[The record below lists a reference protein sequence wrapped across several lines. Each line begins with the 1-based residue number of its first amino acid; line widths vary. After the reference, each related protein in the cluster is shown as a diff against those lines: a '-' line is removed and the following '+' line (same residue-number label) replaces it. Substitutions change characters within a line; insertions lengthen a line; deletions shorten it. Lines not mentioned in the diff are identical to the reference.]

1 MVVSPR
7 AAYLHLPFCRHHCG
21 YCDYPVIAGRSDLV
35 PAFLDA
41 LEAELSCLG
50 EPRAVE
56 TLYLGGGTP
65 SYLPLHTLQ
74 RVVDMARH
82 WFPLQP
88 GHEFTLE
95 ANPADLTAELAS
107 QLVSWGVTRVVLGV
121 QSFQH
126 ATLAKLERDHREKE
140 IRAAVGLLQDSTID
154 LSLDMMF
161 AVPGQTL
168 AGWQK
173 DLEDAMELAPEHVSV
188 LGLVIEEGTPFHAR
202 AENGELEETGEE
214 LQRSM
219 YLAALDQLQGA
230 GFEHYEI
237 SSFSK
242 PGHRSRHNQVY
253 WDGEDYHAAGP
264 GATRLLNGCRETN
277 HRDVTTYLEKIDAGL
292 SPVCEATQLS
302 AEMAAREKLV
312 FGLCQIQGVEAG
324 TFLERTGYSLRE
336 LMGECLDHY
345 MSAGLL
351 DWDESRLRLTRDGV
365 LVSDSLWPPLLQT
378 SRVRWT
384 GAGKEPS

>member
-1 MVVSPR
+1 MVVSPH

-21 YCDYPVIAGRSDLV
+21 YCDYPVIAGRSELV

-41 LEAELSCLG
+41 MEAELSCLG
-50 EPRAVE
+50 EPHAVE

-65 SYLPLHTLQ
+65 SYLPLQALQ

-121 QSFQH
+121 QSFQE
-126 ATLAKLERDHREKE
+126 AMLVELERDHREEE
-140 IRAAVGLLQDSTID
+140 IRGAVGVLQDSGIH

-168 AGWQK
+168 AGWER
-173 DLEDAMELAPEHVSV
+173 DLEGAVELSPEHISV
-188 LGLVIEEGTPFHAR
+188 LGLVIEPGTPFHAR
-202 AENGELEETGEE
+202 AEKGELVETGEE

-219 YLAALDQLQGA
+219 YLAALDKLQGA

-253 WDGEDYHAAGP
+253 WNGEDYYAAGP
-264 GATRLLNGCRETN
+264 GATRFINGCRETN
-277 HRDVTTYLEKIDAGL
+277 HRETTTYLEKINAGL
-292 SPVCEATQLS
+292 SPVCDTSQLS
-302 AEMAAREKLV
+302 AEMAARERLV
-312 FGLCQIQGVEAG
+312 FGLCQIQGVQAG
-324 TFLERTGYSLRE
+324 EFLERTGYPLRE
-336 LMGECLDHY
+336 LMGEYLEQY
-345 MSAGLL
+345 TSKGLL
-351 DWDESRLRLTRDGV
+351 DWDESMLRLTRDGL
-365 LVSDSLWPPLLQT
+365 LVSDSLWPPLLQ
-378 SRVRWT
+378 S
-384 GAGKEPS
+384 S

>member
-1 MVVSPR
+1 MVVSPH

-21 YCDYPVIAGRSDLV
+21 YCDYPVIAGRSELV

-50 EPRAVE
+50 EPHAVE

-65 SYLPLHTLQ
+65 SYLPLQALQ

-95 ANPADLTAELAS
+95 ANPTDLTAELAS

-121 QSFQH
+121 QSFQE
-126 ATLAKLERDHREKE
+126 ATLVELERDHREEE
-140 IRAAVGLLQDSTID
+140 IRGAVGVLQDSGIH

-168 AGWQK
+168 AGWER
-173 DLEDAMELAPEHVSV
+173 DLEGAVELSPEHISV
-188 LGLVIEEGTPFHAR
+188 LGLVIEQGTPFHAQ
-202 AENGELEETGEE
+202 AEKGELVETGEE

-219 YLAALDQLQGA
+219 YLAALDKLQGA

-253 WDGEDYHAAGP
+253 WNGEDYYAAGP
-264 GATRLLNGCRETN
+264 GATRFINGCRETN
-277 HRDVTTYLEKIDAGL
+277 HRETTTYLEKINAGL
-292 SPVCEATQLS
+292 SPVCETSQLS
-302 AEMAAREKLV
+302 AEMAARERLV
-312 FGLCQIQGVEAG
+312 FGLCQIQGVQAG
-324 TFLERTGYSLRE
+324 EFLERTGYPLRE
-336 LMGECLDHY
+336 LMGEYLEQY
-345 MSAGLL
+345 TSKGLL
-351 DWDESRLRLTRDGV
+351 DWDESMLRLTRDGL
-365 LVSDSLWPPLLQT
+365 LVSDSLWPPLLQ
-378 SRVRWT
+378 S
-384 GAGKEPS
+384 S

>member
-1 MVVSPR
+1 MVVSPH

-21 YCDYPVIAGRSDLV
+21 YCDYPVVAGRSELV

-50 EPRAVE
+50 EPHAVE

-65 SYLPLHTLQ
+65 SYLPLQALQ

-121 QSFQH
+121 QSFQD
-126 ATLAKLERDHREKE
+126 ATLAELERDHREEE
-140 IRAAVGLLQDSTID
+140 IRGAVGVLQDSGIH

-168 AGWQK
+168 AGWQR
-173 DLEDAMELAPEHVSV
+173 DLQDSVELAPEHISV
-188 LGLVIEEGTPFHAR
+188 LGLVIEQGTPFHAR
-202 AENGELEETGEE
+202 AEKGELVEAGEE

-219 YLAALDQLQGA
+219 YLAALAQLQGA

-253 WDGEDYHAAGP
+253 WNGEDYYAAGP
-264 GATRLLNGCRETN
+264 GATRLINGRRETN
-277 HRDVTTYLEKIDAGL
+277 HRDTTTYLEKIDAGL
-292 SPVCEATQLS
+292 SPVCESSLLS
-302 AEMAAREKLV
+302 TEMAARERLV

-324 TFLERTGYSLRE
+324 EFLERTGYPLGE
-336 LMGECLDHY
+336 LMGEYLEQY
-345 MSAGLL
+345 TSQGLL
-351 DWDESRLRLTRDGV
+351 DWDESMLRLTRDGL
-365 LVSDSLWPPLLQT
+365 LVSDSLWPPLLQ
-378 SRVRWT
+378 S
-384 GAGKEPS
+384 

>member
-1 MVVSPR
+1 MVVSPH

-21 YCDYPVIAGRSDLV
+21 YCDYPVIAGRSELV

-41 LEAELSCLG
+41 MEAELSCLG
-50 EPRAVE
+50 EPHAVE

-65 SYLPLHTLQ
+65 SYLPLQALQ

-121 QSFQH
+121 QSFQE
-126 ATLAKLERDHREKE
+126 AMLVELERDHREEE
-140 IRAAVGLLQDSTID
+140 IRGAVGVLQDSGIH

-168 AGWQK
+168 AGWER
-173 DLEDAMELAPEHVSV
+173 DLEGAVELSPEHISV
-188 LGLVIEEGTPFHAR
+188 LGLVIEQGTPFHAR
-202 AENGELEETGEE
+202 AEKGELVETGEE

-219 YLAALDQLQGA
+219 YLAALDKLQGA

-253 WDGEDYHAAGP
+253 WNGEDYYAAGP
-264 GATRLLNGCRETN
+264 GATRFINGCRETN
-277 HRDVTTYLEKIDAGL
+277 HRETTTYLEKINAGL
-292 SPVCEATQLS
+292 SPVCETSQLS
-302 AEMAAREKLV
+302 AEMAARERLV
-312 FGLCQIQGVEAG
+312 FGLCQIQGVQAG
-324 TFLERTGYSLRE
+324 EFLERTGYPLRE
-336 LMGECLDHY
+336 LMGEYLEQY
-345 MSAGLL
+345 TSKGLL
-351 DWDESRLRLTRDGV
+351 DWDESMLRLTRDGL
-365 LVSDSLWPPLLQT
+365 LVSDSLWPPLLQ
-378 SRVRWT
+378 S
-384 GAGKEPS
+384 S

>member
-1 MVVSPR
+1 
-7 AAYLHLPFCRHHCG
+7 
-21 YCDYPVIAGRSDLV
+21 AGRSELV

-50 EPRAVE
+50 EPHAVE

-65 SYLPLHTLQ
+65 SYLPLQALQ

-95 ANPADLTAELAS
+95 ANPADLTAELAL

-121 QSFQH
+121 QSFQD
-126 ATLAKLERDHREKE
+126 AMLAELERDHREEE
-140 IRAAVGLLQDSTID
+140 IRGAVGVLQDSGIH

-168 AGWQK
+168 AGWQR
-173 DLEDAMELAPEHVSV
+173 DLQDAVELAAEHISV
-188 LGLVIEEGTPFHAR
+188 LGLVIEQGTPFHAR
-202 AENGELEETGEE
+202 AEKGELVETGEE

-253 WDGEDYHAAGP
+253 WNGEDYYAAGP
-264 GATRLLNGCRETN
+264 GATRLINGRRETN
-277 HRDVTTYLEKIDAGL
+277 HRETTTYLKKIDAGL
-292 SPVCEATQLS
+292 SPVCESSLLS
-302 AEMAAREKLV
+302 AEMAARERLV
-312 FGLCQIQGVEAG
+312 FGLCQIQGIEAG
-324 TFLERTGYSLRE
+324 EFLEQTGYPLRE
-336 LMGECLDHY
+336 LMGEYLEQY
-345 MSAGLL
+345 TSQGLL
-351 DWDESRLRLTRDGV
+351 DWDESMLRLTRDGL
-365 LVSDSLWPPLLQT
+365 LVSDSLWPPLLH
-378 SRVRWT
+378 S
-384 GAGKEPS
+384 

>member
-1 MVVSPR
+1 MVVSPH

-21 YCDYPVIAGRSDLV
+21 YCDYPVIAGRSELV

-41 LEAELSCLG
+41 LETELSCLG
-50 EPRAVE
+50 EPHAVE

-65 SYLPLHTLQ
+65 SYLPLQALQ

-95 ANPADLTAELAS
+95 ANPADLTAELAA

-121 QSFQH
+121 QSFQD
-126 ATLAKLERDHREKE
+126 ATLAELERDHREEE
-140 IRAAVGLLQDSTID
+140 IRGAVGVLKDSGIH

-168 AGWQK
+168 AGWQR
-173 DLEDAMELAPEHVSV
+173 DLQDAVELGAEHISV
-188 LGLVIEEGTPFHAR
+188 LGLVIEQGTPFHAR
-202 AENGELEETGEE
+202 AENGELVETGEE

-253 WDGEDYHAAGP
+253 WNGEDYYAAGP
-264 GATRLLNGCRETN
+264 GATRLINGRRETN
-277 HRDVTTYLEKIDAGL
+277 HRETTTYLEKIDAGL
-292 SPVCEATQLS
+292 SPVCESSLLS
-302 AEMAAREKLV
+302 AEMAARERLV

-324 TFLERTGYSLRE
+324 EFLERTGYPLRE
-336 LMGECLDHY
+336 LMGEYLEQY
-345 MSAGLL
+345 TSQGLL
-351 DWDESRLRLTRDGV
+351 DWDESMLRLTRDGL
-365 LVSDSLWPPLLQT
+365 LVSDSLWPPLLQ
-378 SRVRWT
+378 S
-384 GAGKEPS
+384 

>member
-1 MVVSPR
+1 MVVSPH

-21 YCDYPVIAGRSDLV
+21 YCDYPVIAGRSELV

-50 EPRAVE
+50 EPHAVE

-65 SYLPLHTLQ
+65 SYLPLQALQ

-95 ANPADLTAELAS
+95 ANPTDLTAELAS

-121 QSFQH
+121 QSFQE
-126 ATLAKLERDHREKE
+126 ATLVELERDHREEE
-140 IRAAVGLLQDSTID
+140 IRGAVGVLQDSGIH

-168 AGWQK
+168 AGWER
-173 DLEDAMELAPEHVSV
+173 DLEGAVELSPEHISV
-188 LGLVIEEGTPFHAR
+188 LGLVIEQGTPFHAR
-202 AENGELEETGEE
+202 AEKGELVETGEE

-219 YLAALDQLQGA
+219 YLAALDKLQGA

-253 WDGEDYHAAGP
+253 WNGEDYYAAGP
-264 GATRLLNGCRETN
+264 GATRFINGCRETN
-277 HRDVTTYLEKIDAGL
+277 HRETTTYLEKINAGL
-292 SPVCEATQLS
+292 SPVCETSQLS
-302 AEMAAREKLV
+302 AEMAARERLV
-312 FGLCQIQGVEAG
+312 FGLCQIQGVQAG
-324 TFLERTGYSLRE
+324 EFLERTGYPLRE
-336 LMGECLDHY
+336 LMGEYLEQY
-345 MSAGLL
+345 TSKGLL
-351 DWDESRLRLTRDGV
+351 DWDESMLRLTRDGL
-365 LVSDSLWPPLLQT
+365 LVSDSLWPPLLQ
-378 SRVRWT
+378 S
-384 GAGKEPS
+384 S